1 MPTLANKRKEY
12 LDETYDED
20 LNPLEEPEEYKADAP
35 VKRVDSHQ
43 RSGFAIIDPNDS
55 LQNRA
60 AIDGNTYGVGDYVE
74 GLGNIEDIDQYG
86 NPTIL
91 PDDPEQPAYRLGQS
105 EVGPEGK
112 AEEPEEAHMSGPARD
127 YPSMGEFMAKMARIS
142 GLAPP
147 SWLKPGGS
155 YQGEEPDEEDALAWI
170 KDNSRPIEPEEEE
183 LQHMVD
189 NVYAGLTDDQ
199 VSDAVEKDHND
210 STAIDGTYSS
220 NEDGS
225 WTQDY
230 TRPDGQTITLKGYGE
245 GDDEY
250 ATANVTGLYQ

>member
-1 MPTLANKRKEY
+1 
-12 LDETYDED
+12 
-20 LNPLEEPEEYKADAP
+20 
-35 VKRVDSHQ
+35 
-43 RSGFAIIDPNDS
+43 
-55 LQNRA
+55 
-60 AIDGNTYGVGDYVE
+60 
-74 GLGNIEDIDQYG
+74 
-86 NPTIL
+86 
-91 PDDPEQPAYRLGQS
+91 
-105 EVGPEGK
+105 
-112 AEEPEEAHMSGPARD
+112 
-127 YPSMGEFMAKMARIS
+127 MGEFMAKMARIS